1 MSSTVVKRSPQ
12 IDPPSSASS
21 VSSESDVADSDLL
34 EHCADMK
41 FDDCG
46 ASEDCSLYSND
57 AYCPASPTT
66 IPSLKPKGSSSLRSP
81 RPRRQRTTSI
91 NQTTTINA
99 TESIIRH
106 NNRTIYTAGRPPW
119 YNCAGQQ
126 VEPFVI
132 GICGGSASGK
142 TTVAQKI
149 IESLDVPWVTLLS
162 MDCFYKI
169 LNPEEHERAGRNE
182 YNFDHPDSF
191 DIDLMVDV
199 LRKLKEVNTV
209 LGTWQMV
216 VRTNFLM

>member
-1 MSSTVVKRSPQ
+1 MSSSVKRQ
-12 IDPPSSASS
+12 FDPPSSASS
-21 VSSESDVADSDLL
+21 NSSIADDSDVADNIDML
-34 EHCADMK
+34 EHCMDMK
-41 FDDCG
+41 FDDC
-46 ASEDCSLYSND
+46 ASEECSLYSND

-66 IPSLKPKGSSSLRSP
+66 IPSFRTKSGSGAGAAGQAGGPGGASSLRSP

-169 LNPEEHERAGRNE
+169 LNHDEHERAGRNE
-182 YNFDHPDSF
+182 YNFDHPDAF

-199 LRKLKEVNTV
+199 LRKLKEV
-209 LGTWQMV
+209 
-216 VRTNFLM
+216 